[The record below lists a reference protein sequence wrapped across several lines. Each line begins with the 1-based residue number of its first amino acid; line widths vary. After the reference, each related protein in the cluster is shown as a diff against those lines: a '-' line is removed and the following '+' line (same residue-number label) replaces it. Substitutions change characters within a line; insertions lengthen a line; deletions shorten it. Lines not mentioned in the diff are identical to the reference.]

1 MREEGEREGA
11 GGGICQIGIIQ
22 MKKKKKKELM
32 IIPPIGSQLPN
43 NFSRPTY
50 VHSFAESF
58 PSGGAFLLVLQIFA
72 PKSKCGGGRGRGCR
86 QAAVSRPFR
95 ALFAPCSHVYQFQS
109 LDGIYQQDSS

>member
-1 MREEGEREGA
+1 
-11 GGGICQIGIIQ
+11 
-22 MKKKKKKELM
+22 M

-72 PKSKCGGGRGRGCR
+72 PKSKCGGGGGGGGVKALPR
-86 QAAVSRPFR
+86 SLR
-95 ALFAPCSHVYQFQS
+95 ALVARVPSSAAASDCDCGLRHLTRLIHVNLS
-109 LDGIYQQDSS
+109 LLDD

>member
-1 MREEGEREGA
+1 
-11 GGGICQIGIIQ
+11 

-72 PKSKCGGGRGRGCR
+72 PKSKCGGGGGGGRGRRCQGPSPLS
-86 QAAVSRPFR
+86 SRLGLRAFR
-95 ALFAPCSHVYQFQS
+95 VRPRLLIMIADC
-109 LDGIYQQDSS
+109 GI